1 MKTINENKKTT
12 SKNGITL
19 IALVITII
27 VLIILAGVTIT
38 STISDNGIV
47 RQSKQAKRLT
57 EQTKILEDL
66 RVEVFEKESSTSK
79 SNIDHIKE
87 LKSKGYIIDETEDG
101 KYIIDSSLFLDDEAL
116 TGYGNVDSGD
126 FYYLYEGNLY
136 YENTEHQITDVG
148 YVYDKYIEMSKEDDS
163 EITGEL
169 KWLYTNND
177 DGTITL
183 TGLDLSN
190 VKYTTQKTSRGLY
203 GYHGAI
209 KDLYSV
215 DLELDT
221 DTLVVPS
228 TVDGLQVSEARITF
242 FPLDKDDIEIYDEE
256 SPIGIDKV
264 ADIKGIRKLVF
275 SDSISKISS
284 R

>member
-1 MKTINENKKTT
+1 
-12 SKNGITL
+12 
-19 IALVITII
+19 
-27 VLIILAGVTIT
+27 
-38 STISDNGIV
+38 
-47 RQSKQAKRLT
+47 
-57 EQTKILEDL
+57 
-66 RVEVFEKESSTSK
+66 
-79 SNIDHIKE
+79 
-87 LKSKGYIIDETEDG
+87 
-101 KYIIDSSLFLDDEAL
+101 
-116 TGYGNVDSGD
+116 
-126 FYYLYEGNLY
+126 
-136 YENTEHQITDVG
+136 
-148 YVYDKYIEMSKEDDS
+148 MSKEDDS

-242 FPLDKDDIEIYDEE
+242 FPLNKDDIEIYDEE